1 MEESDLDN
9 MFNSALGADTDE
21 NIFSDSMVKTDS
33 IEFDD
38 EFDNSLSQGSY
49 SDMSTPTEKDNI
61 MADVAK
67 SMTKL
72 MRQNRELKAS
82 LTDSNNKVEQIS
94 ASRRT
99 IAEKAKMQEQKIS
112 ALATKIRSLEN
123 SISKLETKN
132 QLLESKTREQERVIN
147 AQGHELSVIRPQ
159 LQGKEELQKILAEAS
174 TLLDDDNSN
183 TYGYEDNYYSKI
195 A

>member
-1 MEESDLDN
+1 M
-9 MFNSALGADTDE
+9 
-21 NIFSDSMVKTDS
+21 
-33 IEFDD
+33 
-38 EFDNSLSQGSY
+38 
-49 SDMSTPTEKDNI
+49 PTEKDNI

-82 LTDSNNKVEQIS
+82 LTDAKNKVDQVS

-132 QLLESKTREQERVIN
+132 QVLESKSREQERVIN
-147 AQGHELSVIRPQ
+147 AQSHELSVIRPQ

-183 TYGYEDNYYSKI
+183 TYSYGDNYYSKI